1 MKLHPTSSRLPAE
14 ARAKICAALSASL
27 SDGVDLQTQTKVA
40 HWNTKGP
47 HFASLHPLFD
57 TFVSALAT
65 TNDEIAERAVTLG
78 SLVDATARRAGT
90 ASRVEEY
97 PADAT
102 DALQHARLL
111 VERFTTYLDG
121 LRAARDVA
129 EKNDDQDTVDLLTG
143 HVEEFEKH
151 AWFLHA
157 TLER

>member
-1 MKLHPTSSRLPAE
+1 MKLHATVSRLPAD
-14 ARAKICAALSASL
+14 ARSKICEALLAALR
-27 SDGVDLQTQTKVA
+27 DGVDLQTQTKVA

-47 HFASLHPLFD
+47 YFGSLHPLFD
-57 TFVSALAT
+57 TFVASFTIA
-65 TNDEIAERAVTLG
+65 NDDIAERAVTLG
-78 SLVDATARRAGT
+78 SLVDATARRAGA

-102 DALQHARLL
+102 DGLEHARLL
-111 VERFTTYLDG
+111 VARFGVYVDG

-129 EKNDDQDTVDLLTG
+129 EKHDDQDTVDLLTG
-143 HVEEFEKH
+143 KIEEFEKH